1 MSPKPQN
8 ASAEVLEEGL
18 GSLNGCFV
26 DGDPEQRKRAQRVR
40 RRALA
45 ISILVQSLVLFAVV
59 VLPLLAKPEPLVYAY
74 VTPIPPYGH
83 YRSKPQQ
90 PQSPTHPR
98 TRQSV
103 CHICPPTQILN
114 HITTHDYPKPTD
126 TNDAPPDGFY
136 GASIPGAIGEIP
148 LSDSRNRSPQPVP
161 PAQPPAQ
168 PRIMHLS
175 EISPAMLVHR
185 VEPVYPALPRQIHKE
200 GKVELH
206 ALIGTDGAIQSLQ
219 VVAGDPLF
227 IQSALDAV
235 TQWRYRPTTLN
246 GVPVEVDTHITVVY
260 TLNH

>member
-8 ASAEVLEEGL
+8 ASAEVLDEGL

-26 DGDPEQRKRAQRVR
+26 DGDAEQRKRAQRVR

-45 ISILVQSLVLFAVV
+45 ISVFVQSLVLFAVV

-98 TRQSV
+98 THARDF
-103 CHICPPTQILN
+103 CHICPPPRIPD
-114 HITTHDYPKPTD
+114 HIVTHDPGSTTD
-126 TNDAPPDGFY
+126 TNDAPQGIGD
-136 GASIPGAIGEIP
+136 SIPGAIGGIP
-148 LSDSRNRSPQPVP
+148 LSDSRNVQPRPVP
-161 PAQPPAQ
+161 PAQPPSR
-168 PRIMHLS
+168 PRIVNIS

-185 VEPVYPALPRQIHKE
+185 VEPVYPFLPKQIHKE

-206 ALIGTDGAIQSLQ
+206 ALIGTDGSIQSLQ